1 MHKGFLKLASI
12 LAALSIA
19 FGAFGAHSLKEANV
33 TQEAVSI
40 FETAVRY
47 QFYHV
52 FALFIAAILYK
63 EFPFKTTVWA
73 GRLFIIGIVLFS
85 GSLYF
90 LTWVKAAVIPGYN
103 AVGAITPIG
112 GLAFIGGWVCI
123 LISAIGK
130 RQS

>member
-12 LAALSIA
+12 LAAISIA

-33 TQEAVSI
+33 SRDAVSI

-52 FALFIAAILYK
+52 FALFIVAILYK
-63 EFPFKTTVWA
+63 DFPFKTTIWA
-73 GRLFIIGIVLFS
+73 GRLFVTGIILFS

-90 LTWVKAAVIPGYN
+90 LTWVKAAVIPGYD
-103 AVGAITPIG
+103 AVGAVTPIG
-112 GLAFIGGWVCI
+112 GLAFIGGWICLLV
-123 LISAIGK
+123 SVSGQK
-130 RQS
+130 R